1 MQEYINSGILETYV
15 MGCASEQEARE
26 VLSMKEKYPEVKNAL
41 IELENDME
49 RLAASMAIEPPHNL
63 WPQIAHEINEI
74 VLREHNQPQIY
85 REGINTG
92 KEENTGGKPQYIDV
106 ESEATHMRIHK
117 VWRWVFAAV
126 FVLGKIFL
134 GFAIYY
140 YLENRQ
146 MNEQVNELK
155 TELKQIKSTK

>member
-15 MGCASEQEARE
+15 LGCASEEEARE
-26 VLSMKEKYPEVKNAL
+26 VLYMKEQHPEIRSAL
-41 IELENDME
+41 EQLEIDME
-49 RLAASMAIEPPHNL
+49 RIAEAGALLPPPGTWSKIEK
-63 WPQIAHEINEI
+63 QIEEIS
-74 VLREHNQPQIY
+74 LRQPTEPAIY
-85 REGINTG
+85 RERYNDNTQAPPTPPDYIN
-92 KEENTGGKPQYIDV
+92 V
-106 ESEATHMRIHK
+106 ESESSHMRIHK

-146 MNEQVNELK
+146 MQEQLLELK
-155 TELKQIKSTK
+155 TEMKQLKK